1 MSKLQ
6 DEVPKTFEAH
16 LGLIQEV
23 IRSVAHRHRLRPE
36 EVADFTSY
44 ALLKLID
51 NDYRILRS
59 FRGKSS
65 LRTYLVTVVQ
75 RQFLDYRIEAWGKWR
90 PSAESRRLGKQ
101 AEELDRLLFR
111 DGHSL
116 DAAVAILQGK
126 GAEVSRD
133 EILEIARKIP
143 ARVRPRC
150 EGEQGLDQ
158 ILVDGA
164 VDERVVEQ
172 ERRSALRRVRG
183 DLERVFRELP
193 PQDRLILK
201 MRYLDGCTI
210 REIAEALQLEARRL
224 YRRVE
229 GCLDRLRASLERHGV
244 TRQDVMPLLGEPGT
258 EIGLH
263 GVLELAAA
271 DLAPRSSV

>member
-1 MSKLQ
+1 MSELQ
-6 DEVPKTFEAH
+6 GEVPKIFEAH
-16 LGLIQEV
+16 LDLIQEV
-23 IRSVAHRHRLRPE
+23 IRSIARRHRLRPE
-36 EVADFTSY
+36 EAADFGSY
-44 ALLKLID
+44 VLLKLID

-65 LRTYLVTVVQ
+65 LRTYLMTVVQ
-75 RQFLDYRIEAWGKWR
+75 RQFLDYRIEVWGKWR
-90 PSAESRRLGKQ
+90 PSAESRRLGKW

-116 DAAVAILQGK
+116 DAAVEILQAK

-133 EILEIARKIP
+133 ELLAMAQRIP
-143 ARVRPRC
+143 VRVRPRC

-164 VDERVVEQ
+164 VDERVVER
-172 ERRSALRRVRG
+172 ERRLALRRVRG
-183 DLERVFRELP
+183 DLAKVFRELP

-229 GCLDRLRASLERHGV
+229 GCLKRLRASLERHGV
-244 TRQDVMPLLGEPGT
+244 TRQDVVPLLGKPGT

-263 GVLELAAA
+263 GVLELAAV
-271 DLAPRSSV
+271 DPTPRSSA